1 MKVGGT
7 RPTFF
12 FIMMMM
18 TDAVRKELETLIR
31 GLGLEVIAMEWRGTP
46 GRGELHIVIDREG
59 GVNLKDC
66 ETVSRQ
72 AGTLLDLKD
81 PIPGRY
87 TLKVLSPGLTRE
99 LTTLRDFE
107 RSVGK
112 AIRFQHQS
120 TVVQARLTG
129 VGDSRL
135 EVEVKG
141 RSLAF
146 PLSEVAHARLLGP
159 WEEE

>member
-1 MKVGGT
+1 
-7 RPTFF
+7 
-12 FIMMMM
+12 MMMP
-18 TDAVRKELETLIR
+18 DAVRKELETLIQ
-31 GLGLEVIAMEWRGTP
+31 GLELEVIAMEWRGTP

-59 GVNLKDC
+59 GVTLKDC

-72 AGTLLDLKD
+72 AGILLDLKD
-81 PIPGRY
+81 PVPGRY
-87 TLKVLSPGLTRE
+87 TLKVLSPGLTRD
-99 LTTLRDFE
+99 LKTPRDFE

-112 AIRFQHQS
+112 TIRFQHQS
-120 TVVQARLTG
+120 TIVLARLTG
-129 VGDSRL
+129 VIGSRL

-146 PLSEVAHARLLGP
+146 PLYEVAHARLLGP